1 MKWLTLSSKVSRPIR
16 RLRTRPPIRR
26 RRKNSPESSPDRTFG
41 RKSIGGLILVLFGL
55 AALVGGIW
63 WHFHRSGFF
72 AVEAI
77 EVRNHHIY
85 TPEEV
90 ITLAGLETGGNI
102 FPLDSSAVR
111 AGIIQNRDFRD
122 AQVRKIFPG
131 TIRIEVMEREP
142 RARINYGQFYTID
155 DQGVVLSPRKSHP
168 ERKLPV
174 IRGLR
179 VVDRSSDL
187 HPPEKRDACLE
198 LLRELERMGI
208 ESLINIEEISVVS
221 SDLIELK
228 AEGELE
234 ITLGRG
240 GYGEQLARLQT
251 VLKNLGPD
259 LERARG
265 IDLRYSKIPVRFQD

>member
-1 MKWLTLSSKVSRPIR
+1 
-16 RLRTRPPIRR
+16 LRTRTPIRR
-26 RRKNSPESSPDRTFG
+26 RRKNSPESSPDRTSG
-41 RKSIGGLILVLFGL
+41 RKSFGGLILILFVL
-55 AALVGGIW
+55 ASLVGGIW

-85 TPEEV
+85 TPQEV
-90 ITLAGLETGGNI
+90 INLAGLEIGGNI
-102 FPLDSSAVR
+102 FPLDSSAAR
-111 AGIIQNRDFRD
+111 EGIIQNLDFRD
-122 AQVRKIFPG
+122 AQIRKIFPG

-142 RARINYGQFYTID
+142 RARINYGRFYTID
-155 DQGVVLSPRKSHP
+155 DQGVVLSPRKSHS

-187 HPPEKRDACLE
+187 HPPEKRDASLE
-198 LLRELERMGI
+198 LLRELEKLGI

-240 GYGEQLARLQT
+240 GYGEQLARLKT

-259 LERARG
+259 LEQARG
-265 IDLRYSKIPVRFQD
+265 IDLRYSKIPVRF